1 MTTWSRT
8 VKSSDLAIN
17 GGARAVQH
25 PIPPMYPGG
34 LRIGREEEEAVLE
47 VLRSKRLFR
56 YYGPGPG
63 PSRVAELEEAF
74 AGLMGTTHALAVGSG
89 TTALTS
95 ALAGLGVGPGDEVI
109 VPAYTWIATAAA
121 VVAVGAV
128 PILAEVDET
137 LTLDPSDV
145 EARITPRTRAIIPVH
160 IRGLPSKMAEL
171 VEIARRHELRL
182 LEDTA
187 QADGASYR
195 GARLGSIGDAGS
207 FSLQFNKIITAGEG
221 GMVIT
226 NDRAIYER
234 SLLYHDVAASQRS
247 GLQQEVFTGITCR
260 MTELQAAVLLVQ
272 LHRLDGL
279 LADMRRRKAEIV
291 ERMAD
296 VAAEKGIQILPLNDP
311 AGEAAVALVFYLPN
325 TEHARY
331 VNEALNAEG
340 VPAEALFD
348 REVSDYHVYYH
359 WTPILQKRTWASTGP
374 WDWHEGEVQYDRE
387 MCPRTLALLERAV
400 HLDVSPDLTDRNVE
414 EIGEALN
421 KVLGSLP

>member
-1 MTTWSRT
+1 
-8 VKSSDLAIN
+8 
-17 GGARAVQH
+17 
-25 PIPPMYPGG
+25 MYPGG
-34 LRIGREEEEAVLE
+34 MRIDREEEAAVLE

-56 YYGPGPG
+56 YYGPGPA
-63 PSRVAELEEAF
+63 PSRVAELEEGF
-74 AGLMGTTHALAVGSG
+74 ARLMGTRYALAVASG

-95 ALAGLGVGPGDEVI
+95 ALAGLGVGPGDEAI
-109 VPAYTWIATAAA
+109 IPAYTWIATAAA
-121 VVAVGAV
+121 VAAVGAV

-137 LTLDPSDV
+137 LTLDPADV
-145 EARITPRTRAIIPVH
+145 EARITPRSKVIIPVH

-171 VEIARRHELRL
+171 GEVAGRHGLRL

-195 GARLGSIGDAGS
+195 GWRLGSIGDVGT

-234 SLLYHDVAASQRS
+234 ALMYHDVAASQRS

-260 MTELQAAVLLVQ
+260 MAELQAAVLLIQ
-272 LHRLDGL
+272 LRRLDRL

-291 ERMAD
+291 ARFAGA
-296 VAAEKGIQILPLNDP
+296 AAEKGARLLPLNDP
-311 AGEAAVALVFYLPN
+311 EGEAAISLIFYLP
-325 TEHARY
+325 TAEHARY
-331 VNEALNAEG
+331 VREALNAEG
-340 VPAEALFD
+340 VPAQNLFD
-348 REVSDYHVYYH
+348 REDSDYHVYYH
-359 WTPILQKRTWASTGP
+359 WTPILEKRTWGSQGP
-374 WDWHEGEVQYDRE
+374 WDWHEGEVRYDRE
-387 MCPRTLALLERAV
+387 MCPRTLALLERTV

-414 EIGEALN
+414 EVGAALT